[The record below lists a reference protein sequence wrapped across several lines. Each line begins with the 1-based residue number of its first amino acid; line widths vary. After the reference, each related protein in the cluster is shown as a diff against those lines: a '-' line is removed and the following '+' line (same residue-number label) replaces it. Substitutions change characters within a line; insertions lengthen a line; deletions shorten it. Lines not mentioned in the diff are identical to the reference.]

1 MARVIYTT
9 CGTSLITSNCWHDVS
24 TGPAALDPS
33 LSLVDKDKYRHDYT
47 RYIYKFMKK
56 GRQGVDEL
64 SSKFDSD
71 IWNNP
76 GMLRKLPAE
85 LASLRAIK
93 SFCDRNSK
101 IGSLNGNDR
110 VILVHADNDEAEFCA
125 RVVYKI
131 LKDSKIMGDLAI
143 DPLRRVDG
151 LDPSRPR
158 DFEQALEGLW
168 LQLTNKA
175 LAKGDVFLL
184 NITGGYKAIIMLF
197 ACLGYA
203 RGKEDTYI
211 FYLNEEAEEEVLV
224 MCFDKHKTNNE
235 GFRSIEI
242 GRIDP
247 RTGEPFT
254 IRHSLMFS
262 QF

>member
-1 MARVIYTT
+1 LARVIYTT
-9 CGTSLITSNCWHDVS
+9 CGTSLITSNCWLDVS
-24 TGPAALDPS
+24 KGPAVLDPS

-56 GRQGVDEL
+56 GSRQGVDEL
-64 SSKFDSD
+64 SAKFDSD
-71 IWNNP
+71 IWSNP
-76 GMLRKLPAE
+76 STLRKLPAE

-93 SFCDRNSK
+93 SFCDGNSK

-110 VILVHADNDEAEFCA
+110 LILVQADNDEAEFCA
-125 RVVYKI
+125 RAIHKV
-131 LKDSKIMGDLAI
+131 LKDYKIMGDLAI
-143 DPLRRVDG
+143 HPLWRIDG
-151 LDPSRPR
+151 LDPSRPK
-158 DFEQALEGLW
+158 DFEPALESLW
-168 LQLTNKA
+168 LQLTSKVFA
-175 LAKGDVFLL
+175 QGDMLFL
-184 NITGGYKAIIMLF
+184 NITGGYKATIMLF

-224 MCFDKHKTNNE
+224 MCFDKHKTSNG
-235 GFRSIEI
+235 GFRSVVI

-247 RTGEPFT
+247 RTGQYFGHSPIFT
-254 IRHSLMFS
+254 